1 MSDTSIQKKRD
12 ITIGNKSNHEL
23 INDRLINTNDYKL
36 KEPGE
41 VSTTY
46 DKYSPKGVV
55 GFLRKREFRGQVS
68 FFFNNKSV
76 FVTLDS
82 NGQLNTK
89 DGEEGLFKAWGTSE
103 FKHLSPKAVF
113 EELEDR
119 VTKIDLNSALGN
131 KDYSFNSYNEFISCI
146 ENPISKH

>member
-1 MSDTSIQKKRD
+1 MSDTSIQKNRD
-12 ITIGNKSNHEL
+12 ITVGNKSNHEL

-68 FFFNNKSV
+68 FFFNNKSAITNSRSSLKLTSIKSMLQSGAV
-76 FVTLDS
+76 LTL
-82 NGQLNTK
+82 L
-89 DGEEGLFKAWGTSE
+89 
-103 FKHLSPKAVF
+103 LSF
-113 EELEDR
+113 
-119 VTKIDLNSALGN
+119 
-131 KDYSFNSYNEFISCI
+131 
-146 ENPISKH
+146 